1 MTRNTTTS
9 GWGARVRVAGVVA
22 VSAAA
27 TLALGTVPASA
38 ASKPA
43 APRAAAA
50 QSPAIVGPLLQ
61 FFTFGSDVGLP
72 TGCQA
77 ASSGIGS
84 GAAYFN
90 VAGQLAPVIS
100 AINNG
105 CTTIQTQADTYI
117 AAGNK
122 YSAALAVWNPYVNP
136 VIAQSA
142 DSITQAG
149 TEYGDAV
156 APFGPTI
163 AGLGG
168 TLNFFQGH

>member
-1 MTRNTTTS
+1 MTRLTPTTRGSRTLRCALVLVAS
-9 GWGARVRVAGVVA
+9 AGAAAVLPAGV
-22 VSAAA
+22 
-27 TLALGTVPASA
+27 ASA
-38 ASKPA
+38 DSKP
-43 APRAAAA
+43 AAAA

-61 FFTFGSDVGLP
+61 FFTFGSDVGIP
-72 TGCQA
+72 TVCQA

-84 GAAYFN
+84 GAAYFK

-105 CTTIQTQADTYI
+105 CTTVQTQADTFI

-136 VIAQSA
+136 MIQQSA
-142 DSITQAG
+142 DSVTQAG
-149 TEYGDAV
+149 TDYGDAV